1 MRVAINVP
9 DDLYSEVKASGI
21 NMGETCRQALREAVT
36 LSHTEEEGLEIMEAL
51 YKWLKVGRKQLN
63 QLQDFLT

>member
-1 MRVAINVP
+1 MFRTTSIARSR
-9 DDLYSEVKASGI
+9 L
-21 NMGETCRQALREAVT
+21 AVSIWVMT